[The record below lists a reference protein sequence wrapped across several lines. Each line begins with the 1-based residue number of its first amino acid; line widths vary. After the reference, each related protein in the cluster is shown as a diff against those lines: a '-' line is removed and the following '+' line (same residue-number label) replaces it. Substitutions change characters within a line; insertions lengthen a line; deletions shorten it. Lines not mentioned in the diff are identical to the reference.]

1 MFSKSFETHCWK
13 HNGSVSSL
21 CVFYMHVRGFSW
33 LNTLPCL
40 HLACVYCIHT
50 VNLSLSPPF
59 VQGHIPQ
66 PQRLLDYISCP
77 PPHSHRTYCTV
88 IPNTA
93 PVATSNHHHGN
104 HHQRRHPSSYTLYVE
119 HLGTLI
125 PILVGHKRSTKIRQS
140 FTISLPTRPQ
150 VSTVSYNSRHSIMDT
165 SERTELSESTDST
178 LTVQSHVRG
187 LSLFS
192 QEGHNSLNT
201 ESGVQLACRED
212 DATTG
217 VGADAPRHYQSLTSE
232 VLRNGA
238 TTTSSSSDYPHQL
251 AEVTSNVMA
260 SKFKIQSLTE
270 TLPADMGTILIKT
283 SFLHIQPRKVIACLP
298 QLEDPDSG
306 IDSDACSLSGE
317 STGEPESPQN
327 SLNLSLVQP
336 DDLIESITSMED
348 LQLPKSINLD
358 SQSLRPIEAQSPP
371 SFRSHSNSCGPSF
384 GMGRAQISGGGIS
397 GSTVGS
403 LSPSSSSSSSTE
415 PHVQIHSKTPT
426 WNEQHMIYQLDF
438 GGRVTTKSAKNFQ
451 LELDGEQ
458 VCVDVRVGKGGDGV
472 CTCQHRIVRAIMF

>member
-1 MFSKSFETHCWK
+1 
-13 HNGSVSSL
+13 
-21 CVFYMHVRGFSW
+21 
-33 LNTLPCL
+33 
-40 HLACVYCIHT
+40 
-50 VNLSLSPPF
+50 
-59 VQGHIPQ
+59 
-66 PQRLLDYISCP
+66 
-77 PPHSHRTYCTV
+77 
-88 IPNTA
+88 
-93 PVATSNHHHGN
+93 
-104 HHQRRHPSSYTLYVE
+104 
-119 HLGTLI
+119 
-125 PILVGHKRSTKIRQS
+125 
-140 FTISLPTRPQ
+140 
-150 VSTVSYNSRHSIMDT
+150 MDT